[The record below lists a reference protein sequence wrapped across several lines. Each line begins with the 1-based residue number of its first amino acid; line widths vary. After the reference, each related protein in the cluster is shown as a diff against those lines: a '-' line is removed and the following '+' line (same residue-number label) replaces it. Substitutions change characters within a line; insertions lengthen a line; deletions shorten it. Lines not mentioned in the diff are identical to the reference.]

1 MNETLVL
8 ALSVVAGVGL
18 GALFFGGLWWTLR
31 KALASSRSAVWFLG
45 SLVVRTA
52 IVLTA
57 FFAIGRGD
65 WKRLFGC
72 LVGFIIGRFVVL
84 RLTRGTAASDVLK
97 EVGGAPH
104 T

>member
-1 MNETLVL
+1 MNETLML
-8 ALSVVAGVGL
+8 ALSLVAGVGL

-45 SLVVRTA
+45 SLLIRTA
-52 IVLTA
+52 IVLAA

-65 WKRLFGC
+65 WKRMFASLA
-72 LVGFIIGRFVVL
+72 GFIIGRFVVL
-84 RLTRGTAASDVLK
+84 RLTRGTAASDMIEDVRH
-97 EVGGAPH
+97 APH